1 MEVFMKRIMGYEMHD
16 ILALVGVTRKR
27 SFLGAVLP
35 ALGLI
40 AAGVAVGAWV
50 GLIFAPS
57 SGRHLRGDLQEGL
70 RQGVGA
76 RLDQMRGRI
85 QRERKA
91 RSNANAAPTTQS
103 S

>member
-1 MEVFMKRIMGYEMHD
+1 MKRIMGYEMGD

-27 SFLGAVLP
+27 TFLGAVLP

-40 AAGVAVGAWV
+40 AAGVAVGAGV

-57 SGRHLRGDLQEGL
+57 SGRHLRGDLREGV

-76 RLDQMRGRI
+76 RLDQMRARI
-85 QRERKA
+85 RTEHKA
-91 RSNANAAPTTQS
+91 RSNANAAPTQS